1 MWSEY
6 KVSFCNSNTTLDFL
20 FSRGFHPT
28 EMHTR
33 YFTFDPFQNHKSH
46 DLETSH
52 IGFLQSKQIQYMPEE
67 RFEVINK
74 MLADISI
81 DTFEYA
87 FSRQDKG
94 RDQDTCVILKR
105 GAYLRFMGNQF
116 RFRIDFGSPLGHID
130 FDPVRGDAKMCR
142 LDLVKIV
149 NDERVGW
156 VPFEKFAHLRQLAE
170 DKAKEVR
177 KKAPV
182 VPDVPF
188 DQEVPLIPV
197 DEPQDFSREEVLN
210 ATLKR
215 TTLKEAVNKFK
226 QTYHQ
231 IRDDVKHRE
240 IRNGWLN

>member
-1 MWSEY
+1 
-6 KVSFCNSNTTLDFL
+6 
-20 FSRGFHPT
+20 
-28 EMHTR
+28 MHTR

-52 IGFLQSKQIQYMPEE
+52 IGFLQHTKQIVYMPEE
-67 RFEVINK
+67 RFDAINK
-74 MLADISI
+74 MLSDISI

-105 GAYLRFMGNQF
+105 GVYLRFMGNQF
-116 RFRIDFGSPLGHID
+116 RFRIDFGSPFGHID

-156 VPFEKFAHLRQLAE
+156 VPFAHLRQFAE
-170 DKAKEVR
+170 EEVR
-177 KKAPV
+177 KKAP
-182 VPDVPF
+182 DLISF
-188 DQEVPLIPV
+188 DQE
-197 DEPQDFSREEVLN
+197 EPQDFSREEVLN

-215 TTLKEAVNKFK
+215 TTIKEAVNKFK